1 MEYHKDTIEK
11 LKEKV
16 LMKKI
21 NELSNDRLVLVDGTT
36 IHFECTDSDCCAK
49 ADGTWETAKADGL
62 ITDVQL
68 VDVEKEDYEWGETQ
82 MVAKLVVMHNQNP
95 IAQAQL
101 RADNGNGDYYF
112 SILSVFVDGKSVG
125 EILESCY
132 D

>member
-1 MEYHKDTIEK
+1 MEYYKDTIEK

-16 LMKKI
+16 LMKRI
-21 NELSNDRLVLVDGTT
+21 NELSNDSLVLVDGTT
-36 IHFECTDSDCCAK
+36 INFECTDSDCCAS
-49 ADGTWETAKADGL
+49 ADGTWESAKADGL

-68 VDVEKEDYEWGETQ
+68 VDVKKEDEGWGETQ

-112 SILSVFVDGKSVG
+112 SILSVFVNREEVG
-125 EILESCY
+125 EILKSYY

>member
-16 LMKKI
+16 LMKRI
-21 NELSNDRLVLVDGTT
+21 NELSNDSLVLVDGTT
-36 IHFECTDSDCCAK
+36 INFECTDSDCCAS
-49 ADGTWETAKADGL
+49 ADGTWESAKADGL

-68 VDVEKEDYEWGETQ
+68 VDVKKEEEGWGETQ
-82 MVAKLVVMHNQNP
+82 MVAKLVIIHDQNP

-101 RADNGNGDYYF
+101 RADNGNGNYYF
-112 SILSVFVDGKSVG
+112 SVLSVFVNGEDVGK
-125 EILESCY
+125 ILESYY

>member
-16 LMKKI
+16 LMKRI
-21 NELSNDRLVLVDGTT
+21 NELSNNSLVLVDGTT
-36 IHFECTDSDCCAK
+36 INFECTDADCCAS
-49 ADGTWETAKADGL
+49 ADGTWESATADGL

-68 VDVEKEDYEWGETQ
+68 VDVKEDEEAWGETQ
-82 MVAKLVVMHNQNP
+82 MVAKLVVLHDQNP

-112 SILSVFVDGKSVG
+112 SVLSVFVN
-125 EILESCY
+125 
-132 D
+132 

>member
-1 MEYHKDTIEK
+1 MKYHKDTIEK
-11 LKEKV
+11 LKEKI
-16 LMKKI
+16 LLKRI

-36 IHFECTDSDCCAK
+36 IHFECTASDCCAS
-49 ADGTWETAKADGL
+49 ADGVWETVKADGL

-68 VDVEKEDYEWGETQ
+68 VDVEKEDDGWGETQ

-101 RADNGNGDYYF
+101 RADNGNGDYYY
-112 SILSVFVDGKSVG
+112 SILSVFVDGQVVG
-125 EILESCY
+125 EILESYY

>member
-16 LMKKI
+16 LMKRI
-21 NELSNDRLVLVDGTT
+21 NELSNDSLVLVDGTT
-36 IHFECTDSDCCAK
+36 INFECTDSDCCAS

-68 VDVEKEDYEWGETQ
+68 VDVKKEEEDWGETQ
-82 MVAKLVVMHNQNP
+82 MVAKLVVMHDQNP

-112 SILSVFVDGKSVG
+112 SVLSVFVSGEEVGK
-125 EILESCY
+125 ILESYY

>member
-16 LMKKI
+16 LMKRI
-21 NELSNDRLVLVDGTT
+21 NKLSNNSLVLVDGTT
-36 IHFECTDSDCCAK
+36 INFECTDADCCAS
-49 ADGTWETAKADGL
+49 ADGTWEAAKDDGL

-68 VDVEKEDYEWGETQ
+68 VDVKKEDEGWGETQ

-112 SILSVFVDGKSVG
+112 SVLSIFVNREEVG
-125 EILESCY
+125 EILKSYY

>member
-1 MEYHKDTIEK
+1 MEYHKETIEK

-16 LMKKI
+16 LLKRVS
-21 NELSNDRLVLVDGTT
+21 ELSHDQLVLADGTT
-36 IHFECTDSDCCAK
+36 IHFECTDSDCCAS
-49 ADGTWETAKADGL
+49 ADGVWETAKTNGL

-68 VDVEKEDYEWGETQ
+68 VDVEKDESSWGETQ
-82 MVAKLVVMHNQNP
+82 MLAKLVVMHDKNP

-112 SILSVFVDGKSVG
+112 SILSVFVNDESVG
-125 EILESCY
+125 EILESYY

>member
-11 LKEKV
+11 LKEKI
-16 LMKKI
+16 LMKRI
-21 NELSNDRLVLVDGTT
+21 NELSNNSLVLVDGTT
-36 IHFECTDSDCCAK
+36 INFECTDADCCAS

-68 VDVEKEDYEWGETQ
+68 IDVKKDEDEGETQ
-82 MVAKLVVMHNQNP
+82 MVAKLMVIHDQNP

-101 RADNGNGDYYF
+101 RADNGNGNYYF
-112 SILSVFVDGKSVG
+112 SVLSVFVNGEEVG
-125 EILESCY
+125 NILESCY

>member
-16 LMKKI
+16 LMKRI
-21 NELSNDRLVLVDGTT
+21 NELSNNSLVLVDGT
-36 IHFECTDSDCCAK
+36 IINFECTDADCCAS

-68 VDVEKEDYEWGETQ
+68 IDVKKDVEEWGETQ
-82 MVAKLVVMHNQNP
+82 MVAKLVVMHDQNP
-95 IAQAQL
+95 IAHAQL

-112 SILSVFVDGKSVG
+112 SVLSVLLTEKR
-125 EILESCY
+125 
-132 D
+132 